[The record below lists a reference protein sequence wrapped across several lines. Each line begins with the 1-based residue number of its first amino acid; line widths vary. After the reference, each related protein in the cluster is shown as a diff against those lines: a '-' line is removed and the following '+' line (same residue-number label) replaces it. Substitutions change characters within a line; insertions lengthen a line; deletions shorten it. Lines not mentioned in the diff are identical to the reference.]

1 MVLELHSKCGLDHQ
15 DRHHLGAFGPHP
27 RPPELAFAFYPVPR
41 TASPEHTL
49 KFEDLQVAGSQVR
62 MAGLHTIY
70 ISLLNNYQYKQF
82 ILEVLA
88 PSSLVPDLK
97 VV

>member
-1 MVLELHSKCGLDHQ
+1 MYLKLLTHFIVSLLYSVLDCHTAGMVLELHSKCGLDHQ

-41 TASPEHTL
+41 TASPEHML

-62 MAGLHTIY
+62 MA
-70 ISLLNNYQYKQF
+70 
-82 ILEVLA
+82 
-88 PSSLVPDLK
+88 
-97 VV
+97 